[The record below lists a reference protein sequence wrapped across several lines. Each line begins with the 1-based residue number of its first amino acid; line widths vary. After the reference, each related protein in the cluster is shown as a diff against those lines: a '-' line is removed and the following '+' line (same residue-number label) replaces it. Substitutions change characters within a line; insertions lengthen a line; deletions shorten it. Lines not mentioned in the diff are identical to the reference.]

1 MTLVLNDITLTHAD
15 GDEQIT
21 ALDHV
26 DLSVVRG
33 EFVAVVGPSGSG
45 KSSLLAVAGTLLT
58 PDSGRV
64 EINGVDATSL
74 GNVARTKLRREQLGF
89 VFQGTNL
96 IPSLT
101 ALDQLLAVVHLNGER
116 PRDARA
122 KAERLLGSVGLAG
135 KIDRRPH
142 QLSGGE
148 RQRIGIARAL
158 MNDPAVLLV
167 DEPTSAL
174 DHDRGAQIVEL
185 LADVTHSGDV
195 ATVMVTHDSALLG
208 AVDRVTTMQDGILT
222 ETASVQRSEP
232 TPALQR

>member
-1 MTLVLNDITLTHAD
+1 MSLVLSNVTLTHAD

-26 DLSVVRG
+26 NLTVPEG
-33 EFVAVVGPSGSG
+33 QFLAVVGPSGSG

-64 EINGVDATSL
+64 EINGTDVTDLDNA
-74 GNVARTKLRREQLGF
+74 ARTRVRREQLGF

-101 ALDQLLAVVHLNGER
+101 AVDQLLAVVHLNGER
-116 PRDARA
+116 PRDAEARA
-122 KAERLLGSVGLAG
+122 EQLLGTVGLAG
-135 KIDRRPH
+135 KLDRRPH

-148 RQRIGIARAL
+148 RQRVGIARAL
-158 MNDPAVLLV
+158 INDPAVLLV

-174 DHDRGAQIVEL
+174 DHDRGVQIVEL
-185 LADVTHSGDV
+185 LADVTHSREV

-208 AVDRVTTMQDGILT
+208 AVDRVTRMEDGVLT
-222 ETASVQRSEP
+222 ESAGVGRSEVASVLR
-232 TPALQR
+232 